1 MAVLG
6 CREQTSDKRR
16 DTRTS
21 PVGNGS
27 RKHLAYCVSQSENE
41 EEVGYLAQI
50 MSRTWQHLQ
59 NLDIAS
65 TQIEAG
71 VQQPEWTKIY
81 SFANDDIEIAVSYP
95 LSTALIVSVMGRC
108 RCPGEEDSQ
117 LAIQLEP
124 TRPASASLLSC
135 AGKL

>member
-1 MAVLG
+1 MRVRQDHDG
-6 CREQTSDKRR
+6 RTSCREQTSDKRR

-41 EEVGYLAQI
+41 EEVGYLAQDHG
-50 MSRTWQHLQ
+50 RTWQHLQ

-71 VQQPEWTKIY
+71 VQQPGGRKYT
-81 SFANDDIEIAVSYP
+81 VSP
-95 LSTALIVSVMGRC
+95 TMILRLLFLIHSVL
-108 RCPGEEDSQ
+108 P
-117 LAIQLEP
+117 
-124 TRPASASLLSC
+124 
-135 AGKL
+135 